1 MPLLPFRRK
10 KTDETSDLNELI
22 RQIRNGDEDVR
33 NQLLQDYIPFVAKSA
48 SQATGRYIRQ
58 GVDDEFSVAL
68 QAFNEAVERYDL
80 NRGTSFL
87 GFADTVIKRR
97 LIDYFRSMS
106 SKNKDVLLA
115 QFDVEDDED
124 NVINYVEVQ
133 KSMEAH
139 VHLQEEQARRDEIIR
154 FTQSLSEFGISME
167 ELVDVSPKHSDA
179 RQTAM
184 QVARIIAMNPEM
196 KAYLLEKKS
205 LPLKALLSHV
215 TISRKTLER
224 QRKYIIAISLIL
236 IGDYDMMKEY
246 IV

>member
-48 SQATGRYIRQ
+48 SQATGQYIRQ

-80 NRGTSFL
+80 TRGTSFL

-139 VHLQEEQARRDEIIR
+139 VHLQEEQARRDEINR

-196 KAYLLEKKS
+196 TAYLLEKKS

-215 TISRKTLER
+215 AISRKTLER